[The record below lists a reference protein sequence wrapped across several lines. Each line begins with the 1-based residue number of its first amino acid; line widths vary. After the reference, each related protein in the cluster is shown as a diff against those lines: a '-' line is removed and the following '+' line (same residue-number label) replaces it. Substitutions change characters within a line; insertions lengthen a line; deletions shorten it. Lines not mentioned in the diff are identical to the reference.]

1 MNKMSSKYI
10 LETKGLNVGYGPI
23 HVIYDLDFKVPA
35 GEVTIIV
42 GPNGVGKTT
51 LLKAI
56 MGLAT
61 LYNGEVHFDGK
72 NITRMPPYERTKL
85 GIGYMPQTGNIFSRL
100 TVEDNLKM
108 ASYTMNDQS
117 MIKDKQ
123 EFVFNLFPRLKDFLP
138 RPAGTLSGGERQMLA
153 EGMVLM
159 RDPKIMMVDE
169 PTAGLMPK
177 LVNDVMKQLKEMA
190 DTTGLPIVLVEQR
203 ARRALAVGDYAYM
216 MRGGKFTFEGG
227 AEELLNHPQLNEMYL
242 GAVEVHDLKTV
253 KE

>member
-1 MNKMSSKYI
+1 MGNI

-23 HVIYDLDFKVPA
+23 HVIYDLDFEVPD
-35 GEVTIIV
+35 GEVTVIV

-61 LYNGEVHFDGK
+61 VYSGQVFFQGK
-72 NITRMPPYERTKL
+72 DITNIPPYERTKL
-85 GIGYMPQTGNIFSRL
+85 GIGYMPQTGNIFSKL

-108 ASYTMNDQS
+108 AAYTVNSSKVYD
-117 MIKDKQ
+117 DKLQ
-123 EFVFNLFPRLKDFLP
+123 FVYNLFPRLKEYMP
-138 RPAGTLSGGERQMLA
+138 RAAGTLSGGERQMLA

-159 RDPKIMMVDE
+159 REPKLMMVDE

-177 LVNDVMKQLKEMA
+177 LVNDVMKQLEQMA
-190 DTTGLPIVLVEQR
+190 ETTGLPIVLVEQR
-203 ARRALAVGDYAYM
+203 AKRALQVGDKAYM
-216 MRGGKFTFEGG
+216 MRGGKFTFSGD
-227 AEELLNHPQLNEMYL
+227 AEALANHPQLNEMYL
-242 GAVEVHDLKTV
+242 GAVENVQAV

>member
-1 MNKMSSKYI
+1 MGSKYI

-23 HVIYDLDFKVPA
+23 HVIYDLDFKVPD

-51 LLKAI
+51 LLKAL

-61 LYNGEVHFDGK
+61 VYSGEVHFEGK
-72 NITRMPPYERTKL
+72 NISKFPPFQRTKA
-85 GIGYMPQTGNIFSRL
+85 GIGYMPQTGNIFSNLR
-100 TVEDNLKM
+100 VDENLKM
-108 ASYTMNDQS
+108 AAYTQS
-117 MIKDKQ
+117 DESVIQDKL
-123 EFVFNLFPRLKDFLP
+123 EFVFSLFPRLKDYLP
-138 RPAGTLSGGERQMLA
+138 RQAGTLSGGERQMLA

-177 LVNDVMKQLKEMA
+177 LVNDVMRQLKQMA
-190 DTTGLPIVLVEQR
+190 EETGLPIVLVEQR

-216 MRGGKFTFEGG
+216 MRGGRFTFEGS
-227 AEELLNHPQLNEMYL
+227 APDLLNHPLLNEMYL
-242 GAVEVHDLKTV
+242 GAVEVHDLDNV

>member
-1 MNKMSSKYI
+1 MGSKYI

-23 HVIYDLDFKVPA
+23 HVIYDLDFKVPD

-61 LYNGEVHFDGK
+61 VYSGEVHFEGT
-72 NITRMPPYERTKL
+72 NISKLPPYARTKM
-85 GIGYMPQTGNIFSRL
+85 GIGYMPQTGNIFSNL
-100 TVEDNLKM
+100 SVDENLKM
-108 ASYTMNDQS
+108 AAYTMNDQDQ
-117 MIKDKQ
+117 IQDKL
-123 EFVFNLFPRLKDFLP
+123 EFVFSLFPRLKDYMP
-138 RPAGTLSGGERQMLA
+138 RAAGTLCGGERQMLA

-177 LVNDVMKQLKEMA
+177 LVNDVMRQLKEMA
-190 DTTGLPIVLVEQR
+190 DETGLPIVLVEQR
-203 ARRALAVGDYAYM
+203 ARRALAVGDYSYM
-216 MRGGKFTFEGG
+216 MRGGRFTFEGS
-227 AEELLNHPQLNEMYL
+227 APDLLNHPLLNEMYL
-242 GAVEVHDLKTV
+242 GAVEVHDLDNV

>member
-1 MNKMSSKYI
+1 MGTKYI
-10 LETKGLNVGYGPI
+10 LETKSLNVGYGPI
-23 HVIYDLDFKVPA
+23 HVIYDLDFKVPD

-61 LYNGEVHFDGK
+61 VYSGEVQFEGQ
-72 NITRMPPYERTKL
+72 NITRRPPYERTQL
-85 GIGYMPQTGNIFSRL
+85 GIGYMPQTGNIFSNL
-100 TVEDNLKM
+100 KVDENLKM
-108 ASYTMNDQS
+108 AAYTQNDLSVIQ
-117 MIKDKQ
+117 DKM
-123 EFVFNLFPRLKDFLP
+123 EFVFNLFPRLKDYLG
-138 RPAGTLSGGERQMLA
+138 RQAGTLSGGERQMLA

-177 LVNDVMKQLKEMA
+177 LVNDVMRQLKEIA
-190 DTTGLPIVLVEQR
+190 EETGLPVVLVEQR

-216 MRGGKFTFEGG
+216 MRGGRFTFEGS
-227 AEELLNHPQLNEMYL
+227 APDLLNHPLLNEMYL
-242 GAVEVHDLKTV
+242 GAVEVHELDKV

>member
-1 MNKMSSKYI
+1 MGSKYI
-10 LETKGLNVGYGPI
+10 MESKGLNVGYGPI
-23 HVIYDLDFKVPA
+23 HVIYDLDFKVPD

-61 LYNGEVHFDGK
+61 VYTGTVHFNGQD
-72 NITRMPPYERTKL
+72 ISDWQPYERTMA
-85 GIGYMPQTGNIFSRL
+85 GIGYMPQTGNIFSKL
-100 TVEDNLKM
+100 TIAENLKM
-108 ASYTMNDQS
+108 AAYTMNDPDL
-117 MIKDKQ
+117 IEDKR
-123 EFVFNLFPRLKDFLP
+123 EFVYSLFPKLKDFLP
-138 RPAGTLSGGERQMLA
+138 RAAGTLSGGERQMLA

-177 LVNDVMKQLKEMA
+177 LVTDVMKQLAAMA
-190 DTTGLPIVLVEQR
+190 EETGLPIVLVEQR
-203 ARRALAVGDYAYM
+203 ARRALAVGDYSYL
-216 MRGGKFTFEGG
+216 MRGGKFTFQGS
-227 AEELLNHPQLNEMYL
+227 AADLLAHPLLDEMYL
-242 GAVEVHDLKTV
+242 GAVEVHDLDTI

>member
-1 MNKMSSKYI
+1 MSNKYI

-23 HVIYDLDFKVPA
+23 HVIYDLDFKVPE

-61 LYNGEVHFDGK
+61 VYSGDVLFEGQSISK
-72 NITRMPPYERTKL
+72 RPPYERTQL
-85 GIGYMPQTGNIFSRL
+85 GIGYMPQTGNIFSNL
-100 TVEDNLKM
+100 SVNENLKM
-108 ASYTMNDQS
+108 AAYTQ
-117 MIKDKQ
+117 KDSDVIQDKL

-138 RPAGTLSGGERQMLA
+138 RSAGTLSGGERQMLA

-159 RDPKIMMVDE
+159 RDPKMMMVDE

-177 LVNDVMKQLKEMA
+177 LVNDVMRQLKEMA
-190 DTTGLPIVLVEQR
+190 DETGLPVVLVEQR

-216 MRGGKFTFEGG
+216 MRGGRFTFEGS
-227 AEELLNHPQLNEMYL
+227 APDLLNHPLLNEMYL
-242 GAVEVHDLKTV
+242 GAVEVHELDKI

>member
-1 MNKMSSKYI
+1 MGSKYI

-23 HVIYDLDFKVPA
+23 HVIYDLDFKVPD

-61 LYNGEVHFDGK
+61 VYSGEVHFEGQ
-72 NITRMPPYERTKL
+72 NISKLPPYERTKL
-85 GIGYMPQTGNIFSRL
+85 GIGYMPQTGNIFSNL
-100 TVEDNLKM
+100 SVDDHLKM
-108 ASYTMNDQS
+108 AASTVDDQDLLR
-117 MIKDKQ
+117 DKL
-123 EFVFNLFPRLKDFLP
+123 EFVFNLFPRLKDYLP
-138 RPAGTLSGGERQMLA
+138 RAAGTLSGGERQMLA

-177 LVNDVMKQLKEMA
+177 LVNDVMRQLKEMA
-190 DTTGLPIVLVEQR
+190 DETGLPVVLVEQR

-216 MRGGKFTFEGG
+216 MRGGRFTFEGS
-227 AEELLNHPQLNEMYL
+227 APDLLNHPLLNEMYL
-242 GAVEVHDLKTV
+242 GAVEVHELDKV

>member
-1 MNKMSSKYI
+1 MGSKYI
-10 LETKGLNVGYGPI
+10 METKGLNVGYGPI
-23 HVIYDLDFKVPA
+23 HVIYDLDFKVPD

-61 LYNGEVHFDGK
+61 LYSGSVTFEGNE
-72 NITRMPPYERTKL
+72 ITGMEPYERTMA

-100 TVEDNLKM
+100 TVDENLKM
-108 ASYTMNDQS
+108 AAYTMTDADVIQ
-117 MIKDKQ
+117 DKK
-123 EFVFNLFPRLKDFLP
+123 EFVYSLFPRLKDFLP
-138 RPAGTLSGGERQMLA
+138 RQAGTLSGGERQMLA

-177 LVNDVMKQLKEMA
+177 LVNDVMRQLKEMA
-190 DTTGLPIVLVEQR
+190 DETGLPIVLVEQR
-203 ARRALAVGDYAYM
+203 ARRALAVGDYSYL
-216 MRGGKFTFEGG
+216 MRGGVFTFEG
-227 AEELLNHPQLNEMYL
+227 AAADLLAHPLLDEMYL
-242 GAVEVHDLKTV
+242 GAVEVHDLDTIR
-253 KE
+253 E

>member
-1 MNKMSSKYI
+1 MGSKYI
-10 LETKGLNVGYGPI
+10 LETKSLNVGYGPI
-23 HVIYDLDFKVPA
+23 HVIYDLDFKVRD

-61 LYNGEVHFDGK
+61 VYSGEVHFEGK
-72 NITRMPPYERTKL
+72 NITNMPAHERTNL
-85 GIGYMPQTGNIFSRL
+85 GIGYMPQVGNIFS
-100 TVEDNLKM
+100 NLSVDENLRM
-108 ASYTMNDQS
+108 AAYTQTDPEVVQ
-117 MIKDKQ
+117 DKL
-123 EFVFNLFPRLKDFLP
+123 EFVFSLFPRLKDYMP
-138 RPAGTLSGGERQMLA
+138 REAGTLSGGERQMLA

-177 LVNDVMKQLKEMA
+177 LVTDVMKQLKEMA
-190 DTTGLPIVLVEQR
+190 EETGLPIILVEQR

-216 MRGGKFTFEGG
+216 MRGGNFTFEGS
-227 AEELLNHPQLNEMYL
+227 APDLLNHPQLEEMYL
-242 GAVEVHDLKTV
+242 GAVEVHELETA